1 MLSLQQDADAL
12 RFDER
17 FKKDPERLF
26 EEKWLAGEIR
36 FDKNPILRKKIRSL
50 VDGRTP
56 ILDEHGH
63 EIQQY
68 QRIIYTADEKTIKKF
83 NRCRDKMKTKDF
95 KLRNVN
101 RKMPIFN

>member
-1 MLSLQQDADAL
+1 VYDITHYYKLLLSNLTASQINTGQSMLSLQQDADAL

-17 FKKDPERLF
+17 FKKDPQSLF
-26 EEKWLAGEIR
+26 YEKRLAGEIR

-63 EIQQY
+63 EIQ
-68 QRIIYTADEKTIKKF
+68 
-83 NRCRDKMKTKDF
+83 
-95 KLRNVN
+95 
-101 RKMPIFN
+101 